1 MPHERFPLLPDRIGR
16 LPLDRRGIPVPWFV
30 SWRDG
35 TPYFPVIDREKLKT
49 AWAEELCWVCGEKLG
64 SYRGWVMG
72 PMSVIEGATPEPPSH
87 HECAAF
93 SACHCP
99 HLSTPAAKY
108 NETADP
114 MPGHA
119 PQVNISRIRS
129 GVVAIWITKGRGA
142 APFAAGS
149 GTLFKL
155 NPPSRIE
162 WYARGRPAN
171 RAEVQDAIAL
181 VSPVLRDAAEAEHR
195 RAEFERRLE
204 WLEAELKK
212 I

>member
-1 MPHERFPLLPDRIGR
+1 MFPLPPGRIGR

-35 TPYFPVIDREKLKT
+35 TPYFPVVDHEKLKT
-49 AWAEELCWVCGEKLG
+49 AWSEELCWVCGDKLG

-87 HECAAF
+87 HECAVF

-108 NETADP
+108 KENVDP
-114 MPGHA
+114 VPGHA
-119 PQVNISRIRS
+119 PQANISKIRS
-129 GVVAIWITKGRGA
+129 GVVAIWMTKGRGA
-142 APFAAGS
+142 TPFKAGS
-149 GTLFKL
+149 GTLFRL
-155 NPPSRIE
+155 NPASRIE

-171 RAEVQDAIAL
+171 LAEVQAAIAR
-181 VSPVLRDAAEAEHR
+181 VRPVLQEAAEVER
-195 RAEFERRLE
+195 RQAEFERRLE
-204 WLEAELKK
+204 WLDAELRK